1 MTFFTSVELD
11 NIDGIEYLHYFLN
24 PKFSFK
30 AKLNGEEIEQNEIY
44 IKAPTM
50 AQKDV
55 YDLRKCSLVI
65 SKFEELNNDKLAK
78 QFLALT
84 EEQKSNLLG
93 NVKELEDTKPS
104 EQEAIEGAKSYIKG
118 LLKSCKYYEVENSN
132 YFTEFDKIIFFLEQR
147 LHRDIE
153 GSLFK
158 ASFTLFD
165 NLLAQKQFL
174 IEEIFAEYVGFFFNH
189 FPSESLA
196 ILNKK

>member
-11 NIDGIEYLHYFLN
+11 NREGVEYLHYFLDT
-24 PKFSFK
+24 KFSFK
-30 AKLNGEEIEQNEIY
+30 IKINGEEVDCNEIY

-65 SKFEELNNDKLAK
+65 AKFEELNNEKLAK
-78 QFLALT
+78 QFLGLT
-84 EEQKSNLLG
+84 EEQKTNLFSS
-93 NVKELEDTKPS
+93 VKELEESKPS
-104 EQEAIEGAKSYIKG
+104 EKEAIEGAKSYIKG

-132 YFTEFDKIIFFLEQR
+132 FFSEFDKIIFFLEQR
-147 LHRDIE
+147 VYRDVN
-153 GSLFK
+153 GALLK
-158 ASFTLFD
+158 ASFSLYD

-174 IEEIFAEYVGFFFNH
+174 LEEAFAEYVGFFFNH